1 MSVTFGSQKLEDGSQ
16 KLKVGI
22 AFSLR
27 SSSLYFLNSILKHV
41 TCHSGSLTGFFII
54 SASLPCDH
62 LSLTSLPSIFTEVT
76 GFP

>member
-1 MSVTFGSQKLEDGSQ
+1 MSVTFGSQKLKDGSQ

-27 SSSLYFLNSILKHV
+27 SSSPYFLNSILKHV
-41 TCHSGSLTGFFII
+41 TCHSGNLTGFFII

-62 LSLTSLPSIFTEVT
+62 FSLTSLPSIFTEVT